1 MKTLDSLT
9 ISENE
14 RAAIVRAR
22 EILTADLPVSRV
34 VLFGSRARGQGDRY
48 SDIDLLVLTSCPVN
62 SKLRSDVSDRLA
74 EINLQSDVML
84 SSVVV
89 SEKDWSEGLVRYM
102 LIHSEVEKDGCEV

>member
-14 RAAIVRAR
+14 RAAVVRAR
-22 EILTADLPVSRV
+22 ETLTADLPVSRV

-62 SKLRSDVSDRLA
+62 SKLRRDVSDRLA

-89 SEKDWSEGLVRYM
+89 SEKDWSQGLVRYM

>member
-14 RAAIVRAR
+14 RAAAVQAR
-22 EILTADLPVSRV
+22 EVLTADLPVSRV

-48 SDIDLLVLTSCPVN
+48 SDIDLLVLTSCPVD
-62 SKLRSDVSDRLA
+62 SKLRRDISDRLA

-89 SEKDWSEGLVRYM
+89 SEEDWSRGLIRYM
-102 LIHSEVEKDGCEV
+102 LIHNEVEKDGCQI

>member
-14 RAAIVRAR
+14 RAAAIRAR

-48 SDIDLLVLTSCPVN
+48 SDIDLLVLTSCPVD
-62 SKLRSDVSDRLA
+62 SKLRRNISDRLA
-74 EINLQSDVML
+74 EINLQSDVTL

-89 SEKDWSEGLVRYM
+89 SERDWSRGLIRYM
-102 LIHSEVEKDGCEV
+102 LIHSEVEKDGCQI